1 MTNIFVKSV
10 IYLQDL
16 TQSLVLNFYYLIYNL
31 ILNRWEYKI
40 VLV

>member
-16 TQSLVLNFYYLIYNL
+16 IQSIVLNFYYLIYNL